1 MTHILPP
8 TGAPLPLPPL
18 RHEILSSDK
27 DNFFKFFTAFFMILP
42 ILIWPILVFFAICSF
57 IKMIFSVQEKVQLC
71 LHESRDASGSVRCLP
86 SLFVGL
92 FLPVCARLRAPNPR
106 RRGAFYTSQLFVFNG
121 GFLGEG
127 KRTSSCP
134 MTLLL
139 FITAVAQFRSIGL
152 TDK

>member
-1 MTHILPP
+1 MLLVTLHCQCSCHDPP
-8 TGAPLPLPPL
+8 NIANFSLFCHL
-18 RHEILSSDK
+18 RL
-27 DNFFKFFTAFFMILP
+27 F
-42 ILIWPILVFFAICSF
+42 SF
-57 IKMIFSVQEKVQLC
+57 LKMIFYMQKKVQLC
-71 LHESRDASGSVRCLP
+71 LHKSRDASGSVRCLP

-134 MTLLL
+134 MLLLL